1 MLNMAKGLRQL
12 NTPRGRFE
20 LPRAK
25 MPTGSPGLR
34 LTGLGY
40 LGFGKE

>member
-1 MLNMAKGLRQL
+1 MQSIYLSQL
-12 NTPRGRFE
+12 APRGRFE

-40 LGFGKE
+40 LGFGKK